1 MHQRTGPESDST
13 ETVLIRSQQIA
24 SYRDAG
30 EVRAMR
36 FAMRISLAFGV
47 VMLVGKMAAYFMT
60 GSAARSIFSGS
71 IYALRLIPFL
81 PKPLKIE
88 PVFLMICVGVIP
100 ISVLYFNCF
109 SLRLLVSSIVC
120 CILLVI

>member
-13 ETVLIRSQQIA
+13 ETVSIRSQQIA

-60 GSAARSIFSGS
+60 GSAAIMSDAAESVIHVVAVAFAEMW
-71 IYALRLIPFL
+71 IWLIL
-81 PKPLKIE
+81 S
-88 PVFLMICVGVIP
+88 M
-100 ISVLYFNCF
+100 
-109 SLRLLVSSIVC
+109 
-120 CILLVI
+120 LVIVAPPGIPAPVTLHPT